1 VEGGI
6 MTPPYTMEQVLARAN
21 ALPALPEIVARILE
35 MLGDEEANADQL
47 SRHIVCDPAVVAR
60 LLAAANAGALGASGR
75 VESVRQ
81 AIMLLGIGRVRDI
94 TLATAIIDRFKAKP
108 PFDAQRLWL
117 HSVGVAVC
125 AQEVARCA
133 SLDVDV
139 AYTAGLLHDV
149 GQLLL
154 FVFNPTA
161 YACVLQLRAE
171 RDLDIVD
178 TEREYLGVDHAH
190 VGGEL
195 ARLWK
200 LPEAVA
206 DAIAGHHI
214 SGDIQPENEMADVVH
229 VAEVLA
235 HALDLGGGADARVPN
250 LSDLSCARMG
260 IDWRQFAKHFPQ
272 IEARFANARITLGL

>member
-1 VEGGI
+1 
-6 MTPPYTMEQVLARAN
+6 MKPPFTIEQVLASASS
-21 ALPALPEIVARILE
+21 LPALPQIVTRILE
-35 MLGDEEANADQL
+35 MLGDEDANAETL
-47 SRHIVCDPAVVAR
+47 SKHIVSDPAVVVR
-60 LLAAANAGALGASGR
+60 LLGAANAGALGASGH
-75 VESVRQ
+75 VDSVRQ

-94 TLATAIIDRFKAKP
+94 TLATAVIDRFKARP
-108 PFDAQRLWL
+108 PFDAQKLWL

-125 AQEVARCA
+125 AQEVARHA

-154 FVFNPTA
+154 FAFDPTA
-161 YACVLQLRAE
+161 YSCVLQIRAE
-171 RDLDIVD
+171 RDIDIVD
-178 TEREYLGVDHAH
+178 AEREYLGIDHAH

-206 DAIAGHHI
+206 DAIAGHHA
-214 SGDIQPENEMADVVH
+214 SEESEPENEMADAVH

-235 HALDLGGGADARVPN
+235 HALDLGGGPNSRVPN

-260 IDWRQFAKHFPQ
+260 IDWSQLASKFPL
-272 IEARFANARITLGL
+272 IEARFASARITLGL

>member
-1 VEGGI
+1 
-6 MTPPYTMEQVLARAN
+6 MNPRMTMEQVLARAD

-35 MLGDEEANADQL
+35 MLGDEDANAETL
-47 SRHIVCDPAVVAR
+47 SRHIVSDPAVVVR

-75 VESVRQ
+75 IDSVRQ

-94 TLATAIIDRFKAKP
+94 TLATAIIDRFKAAP
-108 PFDAQRLWL
+108 PFDAQHLWL
-117 HSVGVAVC
+117 HSIGVAVC
-125 AQEVARCA
+125 AQEIATHA
-133 SLDVDV
+133 SLDTDV
-139 AYTAGLLHDV
+139 AYTSGLLHDV

-154 FVFNPTA
+154 FAFNPA
-161 YACVLQLRAE
+161 SYADVLRLTTE
-171 RDLDIVD
+171 RDLDLIDV
-178 TEREYLGVDHAH
+178 EREYLGVDHAH

-206 DAIAGHHI
+206 DAIAGHHVCVD
-214 SGDIQPENEMADVVH
+214 SGPENEMADAVH

-235 HALDLGGGADARVPN
+235 HALDLGGAANDRVPD

-260 IDWRQFAKHFPQ
+260 IDWRQLGAHFPR
-272 IEARFANARITLGL
+272 IEARFNNARITLGL

>member
-1 VEGGI
+1 
-6 MTPPYTMEQVLARAN
+6 MKPPFTIEQVLASASS
-21 ALPALPEIVARILE
+21 LPALPQIVTRILE
-35 MLGDEEANADQL
+35 MLGDEDANAETL
-47 SRHIVCDPAVVAR
+47 SKHIVSDPAVVVR
-60 LLAAANAGALGASGR
+60 LLGAANAGALGASGH
-75 VESVRQ
+75 VDSVRQ

-94 TLATAIIDRFKAKP
+94 TLATAVIDRFKARP

-125 AQEVARCA
+125 AQEVARHA
-133 SLDVDV
+133 GLDVDV

-154 FVFNPTA
+154 FAFDPTA
-161 YACVLQLRAE
+161 YACVLQIRAE
-171 RDLDIVD
+171 RDIDIVD
-178 TEREYLGVDHAH
+178 AEREYLGVDHAH

-200 LPEAVA
+200 LPEVVA
-206 DAIAGHHI
+206 DAIAGHHA
-214 SGDIQPENEMADVVH
+214 SEESEPENEMADAVH

-235 HALDLGGGADARVPN
+235 HALDLGGGPNSRVPN

-260 IDWRQFAKHFPQ
+260 IDWRQLASKFPL
-272 IEARFANARITLGL
+272 IEARFASARITLGL

>member
-1 VEGGI
+1 
-6 MTPPYTMEQVLARAN
+6 MTQRYTLEQVLARAN
-21 ALPALPEIVARILE
+21 SLPALPEIVARILE
-35 MLGDEEANADQL
+35 MLGDDDVNADAL
-47 SRHIVCDPAVVAR
+47 GRHIINDPAVVVR

-75 VESVRQ
+75 IDSVRQ

-94 TLATAIIDRFKAKP
+94 TLATAIIDRFKPAK

-125 AQEVARCA
+125 AQEVARNA
-133 SLDVDV
+133 DLDVDV
-139 AYTAGLLHDV
+139 AYTSGLLHDV

-154 FVFNPTA
+154 FTFDPAA
-161 YACVLQLRAE
+161 YADVMRMRDE
-171 RDLDIVD
+171 RDMDIVD
-178 TEREYLGVDHAH
+178 AEREYLGVDHAH

-200 LPEAVA
+200 LPEEVA

-214 SGDIQPENEMADVVH
+214 SDESEPENEMADAIH

-235 HALDLGGGADARVPN
+235 HALDLGGGNSRVPN

-260 IDWRQFAKHFPQ
+260 IDWRQLAAQFPR

>member
-1 VEGGI
+1 
-6 MTPPYTMEQVLARAN
+6 MTPPFTIEQVLARAN

-35 MLGDEEANADQL
+35 MLGDEDANAETL
-47 SRHIVCDPAVVAR
+47 SKHIVSDPAVVGR

-75 VESVRQ
+75 VDSVRQ

-125 AQEVARCA
+125 AQEVARHA

-139 AYTAGLLHDV
+139 AYTSGLLHDV

-154 FVFNPTA
+154 FAFEPA
-161 YACVLQLRAE
+161 IYANVLQSRVE
-171 RDLDIVD
+171 RDIDIVD
-178 TEREYLGVDHAH
+178 AEREYLGVDHAH

-206 DAIAGHHI
+206 DAIASHHI
-214 SGDIQPENEMADVVH
+214 ADECEPENEMADAVH
-229 VAEVLA
+229 IAEVLA
-235 HALDLGGGADARVPN
+235 HALDLGGGADDRVPN

-260 IDWRQFAKHFPQ
+260 IDWRQLGAHFPH